1 MLNYYFCNMHV
12 DFVKNYQ
19 NFKIYFTIFLVWVS
33 VQFDVIVED
42 SIAFIL
48 ILSIG
53 LLHGA
58 NDILILSGEDRLR
71 KKKIQNL
78 VVYSL
83 ISITCVGIYLIHDY
97 VAILLFII
105 ISSYHFGEEHLSSR
119 ISEHNLFDIF
129 YYTFFGLII
138 FSLIFFT
145 SIVEVNA
152 ILSEM
157 VNAYFTESGILL
169 ALIASVSIT
178 VLLSI
183 YLLIKKKLSFTTIG
197 LEFFNLLLLF
207 LVFKATSL
215 IFGFAIYFVFWH
227 SFPSIIGQIQYIS
240 KKVDNKSMLYY
251 IKKASPFW
259 FVSVLGLA
267 VLFWVFPEIN
277 VFATFVFAVLFA
289 VTAPHIWV
297 MYRMKH

>member
-12 DFVKNYQ
+12 YFVKNYQ

-58 NDILILSGEDRLR
+58 NDILILSEEDRLR
-71 KKKIQNL
+71 QKKIQNL

-97 VAILLFII
+97 IAILLFII

-157 VNAYFTESGILL
+157 VNARFTELGILIS
-169 ALIASVSIT
+169 LIASIT
-178 VLLSI
+178 ITALLSI
-183 YLLIKKKLSFTTIG
+183 YLLVKRKLSFTTIG
-197 LEFFNLLLLF
+197 LESFYLLLLF

-215 IFGFAIYFVFWH
+215 ILGFAIYFVFWH
-227 SFPSIIGQIQYIS
+227 SFPSMIGQIQYIS
-240 KKVDNKSMLYY
+240 EKVDNKSTLYY
-251 IKKASPFW
+251 LKKASPFW
-259 FVSVLGLA
+259 FISVLGLA
-267 VLFWVFPEIN
+267 FLFWVFPEIN

>member
-58 NDILILSGEDRLR
+58 NDILILSEEDKVRQ
-71 KKKIQNL
+71 KKIQNL

-97 VAILLFII
+97 IAILLFII

-119 ISEHNLFDIF
+119 ISFHNFFDIL

-138 FSLIFFT
+138 FNLIFFT

-157 VNAYFTESGILL
+157 VNARFTESGILIS
-169 ALIASVSIT
+169 LIASIT
-178 VLLSI
+178 ITALLSI
-183 YLLIKKKLSFTTIG
+183 YLLIKRKLSFTTIG
-197 LEFFNLLLLF
+197 LESFYLLLLF

-215 IFGFAIYFVFWH
+215 ILGFAIYFVFWH
-227 SFPSIIGQIQYIS
+227 SFPSMIGQIQYIS
-240 KKVDNKSMLYY
+240 KKVDNKSTLYY
-251 IKKASPFW
+251 LKKASPFW
-259 FVSVLGLA
+259 FISVLGLA
-267 VLFWVFPEIN
+267 FLFWVFPEIN